1 MSSSPEKIYGVKEP
15 KKKTI
20 YDAIYEYTV
29 VKYDIRFDELGHEFQ
44 ISFKDQNQWEILETN
59 SFLIELAQSNIEV
72 NPAKLEIFLRSHF
85 IPRFNPIAEYF
96 KKLPKWYGEDHI
108 GALASYLPLKEPNLF
123 IYHFR
128 KWLVRAVKCALEQ
141 DYFNKQCLVLVHPQ
155 QNSGKSTWCRFLCP
169 PALSRYFAEDMTTD
183 KDARIQLTK
192 NFLINLDELSILAKK
207 EINALKAYFSK
218 TMINERLPYDR
229 KNTTLYR
236 TCSFIGS
243 TNRATFLNDETG
255 SVRWLCFELEGRIDF
270 SYSWKVDI
278 NNIWSQAFHLAYID
292 EEFYPELT
300 INDII
305 HNEERNKSF
314 RETSMEEELLI
325 KYYTPS
331 SDPADFKTA
340 SDLVIQLAC
349 INPRLNM
356 YSMGRALKSVGYE
369 RVKSKESRVYGYLVR
384 QRFKSTPL
392 DILLK

>member
-1 MSSSPEKIYGVKEP
+1 MFSSDEKIYGVKDP

-20 YDAIYEYTV
+20 YDSINEYMV
-29 VKYDIRFDELGHEFQ
+29 AKYDIRFDELGQEFQ
-44 ISFKDQNQWEILETN
+44 ISFKDQRKWEILETN

-72 NPAKLEIFLRSHF
+72 NPAKLEIFLKSHF
-85 IPRFNPIAEYF
+85 IPRFNPIEEYF

-108 GALASYLPLKEPNLF
+108 KALASYLPLKEPELF
-123 IYHFR
+123 LYHFR
-128 KWLVRAVKCALEQ
+128 KWLVRTVRCTLEPE
-141 DYFNKQCLVLVHPQ
+141 YFNKQCLVLVHPQ

-169 PALSRYFAEDMTTD
+169 PALAKYFAEDMTTD
-183 KDARIQLTK
+183 KDARIQLTR

-229 KNTTLYR
+229 KNSTLSR

-255 SVRWLCFELEGRIDF
+255 SVRWLCFELNGKINFNYSREIAID
-270 SYSWKVDI
+270 KV
-278 NNIWSQAFHLAYID
+278 WAQAFNLAYVD
-292 EEFYPELT
+292 ELFSPELT
-300 INDII
+300 LKDIVE
-305 HNEERNKSF
+305 NEERNKTY
-314 RETSMEEELLI
+314 REASMEEELLC
-325 KYYTPS
+325 KFYTKS

-356 YSMGRALKSVGYE
+356 YSMGRALKALDYE
-369 RVKSKESRVYGYLVR
+369 RIKPPHSRNYGYLVKQKFR
-384 QRFKSTPL
+384 SSPQE
-392 DILLK
+392 LL